1 MPDTVLHLFL
11 ELFHF
16 IFIKTLWGGHPHSTE
31 DIWKAIRNVFLY
43 QEHLEKVQVNCPR
56 SHSSHLAQVA
66 LKSRPDSPI
75 QLLTMG
81 RDAKGKSA
89 NHYSLPGISVLGQR
103 TSQVWNQGL
112 RGCRQKLL
120 IVREGFSR
128 RDPSVFSVRTHARKA
143 LANASGQPLPRFLLP
158 KCLTGMALTHHPSRP
173 SCSPLATQT
182 RSTGSNARHPALHWP
197 ECKAN

>member
-1 MPDTVLHLFL
+1 MRWASPFYRGYLEGHLKCIPL
-11 ELFHF
+11 PR
-16 IFIKTLWGGHPHSTE
+16 TS
-31 DIWKAIRNVFLY
+31 
-43 QEHLEKVQVNCPR
+43 EKVQVNCPR

-66 LKSRPDSPI
+66 LKSRPHSPI

-89 NHYSLPGISVLGQR
+89 NHYSLSGISVLGQR

-120 IVREGFSR
+120 IVREGFNR

-143 LANASGQPLPRFLLP
+143 LANASGQPPPRLLLP
-158 KCLTGMALTHHPSRP
+158 KCLTGMALTHHPPQSLLQPFGDSDQVHR
-173 SCSPLATQT
+173 
-182 RSTGSNARHPALHWP
+182 
-197 ECKAN
+197 